1 MPAKHTFYY
10 TCVGVII
17 NWVIFQQFHALLTCT
32 GVVGFNHTEV
42 SHVFRECFHVLSV
55 TWWPFFP
62 PFWYKF
68 VILLFPICVCV
79 HFSSAYQN
87 FCRRAEFQ
95 SCISC
100 VCPLAIVCVH
110 QAKCWPRMKG
120 LFPSGFNESV
130 CCLLTKRPTPIHLD
144 FLHVFFLLFVFFF
157 FAQLICKEPSIYQMC
172 PLNELVL
179 V

>member
-1 MPAKHTFYY
+1 MFPCPFGDL
-10 TCVGVII
+10 VNPLPPLFFDI
-17 NWVIFQQFHALLTCT
+17 NSSYCYFQF
-32 GVVGFNHTEV
+32 VFV
-42 SHVFRECFHVLSV
+42 SA
-55 TWWPFFP
+55 FF
-62 PFWYKF
+62 F
-68 VILLFPICVCV
+68 
-79 HFSSAYQN
+79 AYQN

-144 FLHVFFLLFVFFF
+144 FLHVFFSVVCCCFFF
-157 FAQLICKEPSIYQMC
+157 FTRLICKEPSIYQMC